1 MAKQQQATKIINLS
15 GQSWTEGQ
23 TELSKLGLAFA
34 LTPKFDLNTMEND
47 LLALIHKLGSIYHFT
62 DINENEI
69 NPEIKSFSKPKLTE
83 TPQFTKN
90 RELKNLIRNVS
101 SISFYN
107 THKQDN
113 IINLHKDLNDLVL

>member
-1 MAKQQQATKIINLS
+1 
-15 GQSWTEGQ
+15 
-23 TELSKLGLAFA
+23 
-34 LTPKFDLNTMEND
+34 MEND